1 MLTRFTNARLVDPT
15 HPDNGALVE
24 IAIDGDRIASSRA
37 ISSASS
43 NERTAGAPIGEGRNA
58 EGRTIDMEGCLAMA
72 GAIDLHTHIG
82 GGKVNLARLLM
93 QEFLG
98 SKQSDERGPLWS
110 TIVTGEKYAAM
121 GYTACFEPAMLLPQA
136 RATHLQ
142 LADTPLVDSGAYVVM
157 GNEDWLLR
165 ALGRGLEA
173 PVLEELVAWTVR
185 ASQAYAVKVVNA
197 GGINAFKFHQRTLD
211 IDEPHPQYGA
221 SPRDVIR
228 TLAAAVDELGLPHPL
243 HVHASNLG
251 MAGNIASTLAT
262 LDAAEGRRLHLT
274 HAQFNAYSAIGPYGM
289 GSGAAELAERI
300 NRSPELTLDVG
311 QIVFGQTVTV
321 SADTQAQYRNSRHA
335 RPAKAIIS
343 DVECVGG
350 CGVVPMRYENR
361 HYVGSLQWTIG
372 LELLLL
378 IKNPYQVFLTTD
390 HPNGGPFTSYPHL
403 IRLLMDRSFREAALE
418 MIHPEAAELSLL
430 RHLER
435 EYTLDEIAIL
445 TRAAPAKLLG
455 LPDRGHLRPSAIADL
470 VFYRPAADWETT
482 FSRAASVWKS
492 GCEIVRGGEVIG
504 GAPTAAMRVQPAG
517 PDKLGAAWRE
527 AVEQTLRMPVHALE
541 LGDDEFA
548 ERMALEARQVV
559 AS

>member
-1 MLTRFTNARLVDPT
+1 MLIRFINAQLVDPT
-15 HPDNGALVE
+15 HPDNGSLVE
-24 IAIDGDRIASSRA
+24 ITIEGDQIVDSKVMPGQAPGARASKTKTSK
-37 ISSASS
+37 
-43 NERTAGAPIGEGRNA
+43 TK
-58 EGRTIDMEGCLAMA
+58 TIDMQGCLVMA

-93 QEFLG
+93 QETLG
-98 SKQSDERGPLWS
+98 TKRSAERGPMWS
-110 TIVTGEKYAAM
+110 SIVNGQKYAAM

-142 LADTPLVDSGAYVVM
+142 LADTPLLDAGAYVVM
-157 GNEDWLLR
+157 GNEDWLLQ

-173 PVLEELVAWTVR
+173 PRLERLVAWTVK

-197 GGINAFKFHQRTLD
+197 GGISAFKFHQRMLN
-211 IDEPHPQYGA
+211 IDEPHPLYGA

-228 TLAAAVDELGLPHPL
+228 SLSAAVDELGLPHPL

-251 MAGNIASTLAT
+251 VPGNIASTLAT

-274 HAQFNAYSAIGPYGM
+274 HAQFNAYSSTGPYGM
-289 GSGAAELAERI
+289 GSGAIELAERI
-300 NRSPELTLDVG
+300 NHCPELTLDVG
-311 QIVFGQTVTV
+311 QIIFGQTVTV
-321 SADTQAQYRNSRHA
+321 SADTQAQYRNTRHG

-350 CGVVPMRYENR
+350 CGVVPMRYDNQ

-378 IKNPYQVFLTTD
+378 IQNPYQVFLTTD

-403 IRLLMDRSFREAALE
+403 IRLLMDRTFRQAALE
-418 MIHPEAAELSLL
+418 SIQREAAELTLL

-455 LPDRGHLRPSAIADL
+455 FADRGHLRAGAIADL
-470 VFYRPAADWETT
+470 VFYRPQADWEAT
-482 FSRAASVWKS
+482 FSRAESVWKS
-492 GCEIVRGGEVIG
+492 GCEIVRRGEMVG
-504 GAPTAAMRVQPAG
+504 DAPTKILRARPAG
-517 PDKLGAAWRE
+517 DAKLDPDWRE
-527 AVEQTLRMPVHALE
+527 AIERTVRMPVHALE

-548 ERMALEARQVV
+548 ERISLGSKQV
-559 AS
+559 ATS